1 METNNITEGSNQCLH
16 DIKPDNKAA
25 ITVDSHTPKS
35 VVEDWRR
42 RAEKAEDRAFLIYL
56 VIGEVCCHEKD
67 VERQLAQGKSIAE
80 HNKAIFDVAME
91 VAKFYDEQL
100 DLRMD
105 ASARELK
112 ALAEIERL
120 NTYIKKVSEESSKL
134 DAENKEL
141 REYIKHLEAD
151 LKEGEFFDEQSFR
164 LSALQRVHLPL
175 AW

>member
-1 METNNITEGSNQCLH
+1 MEGRKEAKGNCIDMQELIAH
-16 DIKPDNKAA
+16 KAA
-25 ITVDSHTPKS
+25 IAVDNHTSKS
-35 VVEDWRR
+35 AVEDWRR
-42 RAEKAEDRAFLIYL
+42 RAEKAEDRALLVYL

-67 VERQLAQGKSIAE
+67 VERQLTQGKFIAE

-91 VAKFYDEQL
+91 VAKFYEEQL

-105 ASARELK
+105 ANARELK

-120 NTYIKKVSEESSKL
+120 NTQIKKVSEESSKL

-141 REYIKHLEAD
+141 REHIKHLEAD